1 MYNHNKTQTAHYTIK
16 TTPLAARTVPQ
27 TTQAHWLKS
36 VNELDNGPN
45 NNNNAPMPMQFFTSK
60 KINRLLP
67 RWLSATLLSLA
78 ITPFG
83 MADEVSLSLENA
95 DIKDLIQ
102 WASKHI
108 DKTIIV
114 HPAVKG
120 RVSVLAGYPID
131 EKEAYDVFMSVLQVH
146 GFAVVET
153 DQSIKILPDALAKQS
168 SPGYAGPTTLD
179 EEIVVQLVKVRN
191 VAAAP
196 LVSLLRPLMP
206 QIAHLGAYP
215 QSNTLIIADRA
226 QNVAKIV
233 KIVKDIDRVGTIDI
247 EVIPLQF
254 ASAKDIVTVIS
265 KLMGQQQTEPSHNKL
280 TYVADERSNSIL
292 LTGDP
297 ISRKQISK
305 LIDKLDQPLSG
316 DGNTQVIYVYYAKAV
331 DLVPILQSVSGSLQ
345 KAEKDQPFESSE
357 VSIQASEANNAL
369 IITAPPALLNTMKGV
384 IQKLDIRRQQV
395 LVEAVIV
402 EVNDSVL
409 DDLGIQWQTS
419 TPANGEFSGFSA
431 IPTNVPNTAL
441 PALGSGLTLGYF
453 KNNSLRA
460 LIRALETDS
469 TANVLSTPTIVTLD
483 NEEAEILVG
492 SNVPFITG
500 SNTNESSPTTNPF
513 QTIQRQDIGITLK
526 VKPRINENDSM
537 TLAIEQTVE
546 SIGSSTVTT
555 ADIITNKRNI
565 KTNVLLE
572 NDQVLVL
579 GGLIS
584 DEVSN
589 VESRVPVL
597 GHIPILG
604 RLFRSTS
611 TKVEKKNLMVFIHPL
626 ILSDRDTSNS
636 LTSERYNNL
645 RNKQQQY
652 NDKRDRIFIP
662 KQPPLLPDFNEYL
675 SPQTTVPD
683 PVENSG
689 ASNKASEQNSSVT
702 KTSALAD
709 STP

>member
-1 MYNHNKTQTAHYTIK
+1 M
-16 TTPLAARTVPQ
+16 R
-27 TTQAHWLKS
+27 
-36 VNELDNGPN
+36 
-45 NNNNAPMPMQFFTSK
+45 FFTLK
-60 KINRLLP
+60 KITHLLP
-67 RWLSATLLSLA
+67 RLFSAALLSIA

-83 MADEVSLSLENA
+83 MAEEVSLSLENA

-179 EEIVVQLVKVRN
+179 EEIVVQLIKVKN
-191 VAAAP
+191 VAAPP

-215 QSNTLIIADRA
+215 QSNSLIIADRA
-226 QNVAKIV
+226 QNVAKMV
-233 KIVKDIDRVGTIDI
+233 KIIKDIDRVGIIDI

-254 ASAKDIVTVIS
+254 ASAKDIVTVIR
-265 KLMGQQQTEPSHNKL
+265 KLMGKQQAEPSHNKL

-292 LTGDP
+292 ITGDP
-297 ISRKQISK
+297 ISRKQINK

-409 DDLGIQWQTS
+409 DDLGVQWRTS
-419 TPANGEFSGFSA
+419 TPTDGVFSGFSA

-500 SNTNESSPTTNPF
+500 STSGQDLDPDNQFVNIE
-513 QTIQRQDIGITLK
+513 RQDIGITLK

-546 SIGSSTVTT
+546 SITTSNVTT
-555 ADIITNKRNI
+555 ADIVTNKRNI

-572 NDQVLVL
+572 DDQVLVL

-597 GHIPILG
+597 GHIPLLG

-626 ILSDRDTSNS
+626 ILSDRDRSNS

-652 NDKRDRIFIP
+652 NEKRDRIFIP
-662 KQPPLLPDFNEYL
+662 KQPPLLPEFDEYL

-689 ASNKASEQNSSVT
+689 ASNKATEQNSIDP
-702 KTSALAD
+702 KASALAEL
-709 STP
+709 TQ

>member
-1 MYNHNKTQTAHYTIK
+1 MRLF
-16 TTPLAARTVPQ
+16 TPKQLIR
-27 TTQAHWLKS
+27 S
-36 VNELDNGPN
+36 
-45 NNNNAPMPMQFFTSK
+45 
-60 KINRLLP
+60 LP
-67 RWLSATLLSLA
+67 KFLSAALLTIA
-78 ITPFG
+78 MTPNG
-83 MADEVSLSLENA
+83 SAEEVSLALENA

-114 HPAVKG
+114 HPSVKG

-168 SPGYAGPTTLD
+168 SPGYAGPTTLN
-179 EEIVVQLVKVRN
+179 EEIIVQLVKVNN
-191 VAAAP
+191 VSAPP

-215 QSNTLIIADRA
+215 QSNSLIIADRA

-233 KIVKDIDRVGTIDI
+233 KIIKDIDRVGTIDI

-254 ASAKDIVTVIS
+254 ASASDIVGVIQ
-265 KLMGQQQTEPSHNKL
+265 KLMGQQQGEPSHNKL

-292 LTGDP
+292 ITGDP
-297 ISRKQISK
+297 ISRQQIIK

-316 DGNTQVIYVYYAKAV
+316 DGNTQVIYVYYAKAI
-331 DLVPILQSVSGSLQ
+331 DLVPILESVSGSLQ
-345 KAEKDQPFESSE
+345 KAEKDQPFDSTE

-369 IITAPPALLNTMKGV
+369 IITAPPSLLNTMKGV
-384 IQKLDIRRQQV
+384 VQKLDIRRKQV

-409 DDLGIQWQTS
+409 DDLGVQWQTS
-419 TPANGEFSGFSA
+419 TPSNGEFSAFNA
-431 IPTNVPNTAL
+431 IPANISTPAL
-441 PALGSGLTLGYF
+441 PTLGSGLTLGYF
-453 KNNSLRA
+453 KDNSLRA
-460 LIRALETDS
+460 LIRALESDTK
-469 TANVLSTPTIVTLD
+469 ANVLSTPTIVTLD

-500 SNTNESSPTTNPF
+500 SETNESSPTSNPF

-546 SIGSSTVTT
+546 SITTSAVNT
-555 ADIITNKRNI
+555 ADIVTNKRNI

-572 NDQVLVL
+572 DDQVLVL

-584 DEVSN
+584 DESSN
-589 VESRVPVL
+589 VESKVPVL
-597 GHIPILG
+597 GHIPVLG

-611 TKVEKKNLMVFIHPL
+611 TKVEKKNLMVFIHPM
-626 ILSDRDTSNS
+626 ILSDLERSNK
-636 LTSERYNNL
+636 LTSDRYNSM

-652 NDKRDRIFIP
+652 NGDRDRIFIP
-662 KQPPLLPDFNEYL
+662 KQPPLLPDFDHYQ
-675 SPQTTVPD
+675 SPQTLDAEAPRPSPKKGGKKVNRSVHGTV
-683 PVENSG
+683 E
-689 ASNKASEQNSSVT
+689 K
-702 KTSALAD
+702 
-709 STP
+709 